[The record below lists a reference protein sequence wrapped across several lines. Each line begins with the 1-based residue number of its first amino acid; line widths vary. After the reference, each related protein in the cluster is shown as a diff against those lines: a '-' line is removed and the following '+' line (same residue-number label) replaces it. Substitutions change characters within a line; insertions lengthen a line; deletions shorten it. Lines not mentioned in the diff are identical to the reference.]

1 MEKRCVKSVTR
12 IKKCKQ
18 CQLMLKT
25 KASKLQFSV
34 NCGIIT
40 NVNGPNLGRP
50 MTQSLNNVFRK
61 AETGK
66 VSSSSSI
73 KRMATKI
80 MIKKSKRTFCQTRHN
95 LGKIHLHREIKQSGH
110 HERGC
115 NGQQTT
121 GGEEQDQQPPEG
133 KKGQLYRDKN
143 GQSYGKASNKKCG
156 PHQR

>member
-1 MEKRCVKSVTR
+1 MEKRCVGSVTR
-12 IKKCKQ
+12 IKMCKQ
-18 CQLMLKT
+18 CQLMSKT

-66 VSSSSSI
+66 VSSSPGM

-80 MIKKSKRTFCQTRHN
+80 MIEKSKESFVKPDT
-95 LGKIHLHREIKQSGH
+95 IW
-110 HERGC
+110 ERSIF
-115 NGQQTT
+115 
-121 GGEEQDQQPPEG
+121 PE
-133 KKGQLYRDKN
+133 K
-143 GQSYGKASNKKCG
+143 
-156 PHQR
+156 